1 MSFTVLTAEF
11 SHETNTFNCK
21 PADYAA
27 FAAQGIQLG
36 DDFQALQLVGRRQA
50 VAALHLDSRDPE
62 REQALEPAAG

>member
-36 DDFQALQLVGRRQA
+36 DDAIDENRSARPTRTAKGKACACR
-50 VAALHLDSRDPE
+50 
-62 REQALEPAAG
+62 

>member
-36 DDFQALQLVGRRQA
+36 DDAIALQGEANTEIAGFLDIGRQNGWR
-50 VAALHLDSRDPE
+50 LIRTS
-62 REQALEPAAG
+62 